1 MGGSLSMAEACWH
14 SPCNR
19 TLFFFEVSLGPEE
32 LRGTTGFSQEPHDWH
47 LVASCLL
54 EWRVERAWVSSAP
67 SKGNL

>member
-1 MGGSLSMAEACWH
+1 MGLSQWQRLVGTHLAIGH
-14 SPCNR
+14 F
-19 TLFFFEVSLGPEE
+19 FFFEVSLGPEE